1 MLEGRHRLGGRLHQA
16 RLSPTMGASS
26 SGDNDDG
33 HLVDMG
39 PNWIH
44 GTKDNP
50 ILDLVRATETVTSSH
65 DMDEDGNDLG
75 GAVFNVEGA
84 ILPLDEGEALS
95 TIMWTIVEEAFVHSN
110 ANCSTID
117 PKESL
122 YDFFVQRLDAHI
134 PPVSADATEAEKEAV
149 AQKQKLVLQMAD
161 FWGAFVGSPVGR
173 QSLKYYWLEE
183 CIEGGKSLPQSD
195 YHR

>member
-16 RLSPTMGASS
+16 LLQPTLTANGSS
-26 SGDNDDG
+26 DEVDG
-33 HLVDMG
+33 PLVDMG

-50 ILDLVRATETVTSSH
+50 ILDLVRATETVISSH
-65 DMDEDGNDLG
+65 DVDEEGNDLG
-75 GAVFNVEGA
+75 GATFDVEGA

-95 TIMWTIVEEAFVHSN
+95 TMMWTIVEEAFVHSN

-117 PKESL
+117 PGESL
-122 YDFFVQRLDAHI
+122 YDFFLQRLDAHI
-134 PPVSADATEAEKEAV
+134 PAAAASATEAEVEAV
-149 AQKQKLVLQMAD
+149 AKKRKLVLQMSD
-161 FWGAFVGSPVGR
+161 FWGAYVGSPVGR

-183 CIEGGKSLPQSD
+183 SIEGGTFSSQ
-195 YHR
+195 